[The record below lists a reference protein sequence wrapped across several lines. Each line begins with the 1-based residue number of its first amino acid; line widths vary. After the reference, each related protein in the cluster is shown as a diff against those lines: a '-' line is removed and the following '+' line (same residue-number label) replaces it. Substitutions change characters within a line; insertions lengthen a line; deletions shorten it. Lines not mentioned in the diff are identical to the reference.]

1 MPDELTRAAS
11 TYAERLNRYNVI
23 AVVENL
29 ERAREALNALSRAGI
44 QPANTSLL
52 GPAAE
57 RARAETLVDPAAQ
70 DGAVIEDVVKASAV
84 GSVAGGAA
92 GGAAGFLAGLA
103 AFAIPGI
110 GPAVG
115 TGMWISTLGGAVL
128 GSGVGG
134 VLGGVSSISSS
145 DAWALSHQV
154 QKGHAL
160 VGVHSDDA
168 ETVRRARDIVADLKG
183 VLDIGEFD
191 ENGKRIGS

>member
-1 MPDELTRAAS
+1 MSDELTRAAS
-11 TYAERLNRYNVI
+11 VYSERLNQYNVI
-23 AVVENL
+23 AVL
-29 ERAREALNALSRAGI
+29 KDLDHARDALNALGRAGI
-44 QPANTSLL
+44 QPASTSLL

-57 RARAETLVDPAAQ
+57 RAREETLVDPAAQ
-70 DGAVIEDVVKASAV
+70 DGAVIEDVVKSSAV

-145 DAWALSHQV
+145 DAWALSHQL

-160 VGVHSDDA
+160 VGVHSDDP
-168 ETVRRARDIVADLKG
+168 ETVTRARDILADHH
-183 VLDIGEFD
+183 VIEIGEFD
-191 ENGKRIGS
+191 ETGKRI